1 MSRIADIIN
10 HVWKLI
16 PAASAG
22 LAIAAIVRLNPAN
35 IDLKNPD
42 WRYTASFAQEHVFEY
57 TVLVTAV
64 LVLVHWFKDDIHAGA
79 AAIANAIAY
88 ALGVPPLSPVY
99 KFSVETGKMLLQKFK
114 RDVIESIRS
123 DGRKEGREEGL
134 HEGREVGLHEGR
146 EAGIKHLLRQQ
157 NPQADEAEIQRRYEE
172 AIATMPDDP
181 RT

>member
-1 MSRIADIIN
+1 MIRQIN

-22 LAIAAIVRLNPAN
+22 LAITAIVRLNPAN

-42 WRYTASFAQEHVFEY
+42 WRYTASFAQEHAFEY
-57 TVLVTAV
+57 TVLATAV

-134 HEGREVGLHEGR
+134 HEGPRSRHQTPAPTAESSSRRSGNSTS
-146 EAGIKHLLRQQ
+146 LRGSDCHH
-157 NPQADEAEIQRRYEE
+157 AR
-172 AIATMPDDP
+172 
-181 RT
+181 

>member
-1 MSRIADIIN
+1 MRPIN

-35 IDLKNPD
+35 INLKSPD
-42 WRYTASFAQEHVFEY
+42 WRYTVSFAQDHAFEY
-57 TVLVTAV
+57 TVLATAV
-64 LVLVHWFKDDIHAGA
+64 MVLLHWFKDDIHAGA
-79 AAIANAIAY
+79 AAIGNATAN
-88 ALGVPPLSPVY
+88 ALGVPPLSY
-99 KFSVETGKMLLQKFK
+99 AYALLLETLKMLLQKIK
-114 RDVIESIRS
+114 RDLFNSIRS
-123 DGRKEGREEGL
+123 DGRKEG
-134 HEGREVGLHEGR
+134 HKEGREEGR

-172 AIATMPDDP
+172 AITTMSDDP

>member
-1 MSRIADIIN
+1 MIRQIN

-57 TVLVTAV
+57 TVLATAV
-64 LVLVHWFKDDIHAGA
+64 MVLVHWFKDDIHAGA

-123 DGRKEGREEGL
+123 DGRKEG
-134 HEGREVGLHEGR
+134 
-146 EAGIKHLLRQQ
+146 IKYVLRQQ
-157 NPQADEAEIQRRYEE
+157 NPQADEQEIQRRYEE
-172 AIATMPDDP
+172 IMATMPDDS
-181 RT
+181 RS

>member
-1 MSRIADIIN
+1 MRHIN

-35 IDLKNPD
+35 INLKSPD
-42 WRYTASFAQEHVFEY
+42 WRYTVSFAQDHAFEY
-57 TVLVTAV
+57 TVLATAIM
-64 LVLVHWFKDDIHAGA
+64 VLVHWFKGDIHAGA
-79 AAIANAIAY
+79 AAIANAAAN
-88 ALGVPPLSPVY
+88 ALGVPPLSY
-99 KFSVETGKMLLQKFK
+99 AYALLLETLKMVLQKIK
-114 RDVIESIRS
+114 RDLFNSIRS
-123 DGRKEGREEGL
+123 DGRKEGRE
-134 HEGREVGLHEGR
+134 EGR

-172 AIATMPDDP
+172 AITTMSDDP

>member
-1 MSRIADIIN
+1 MIHQIN

-22 LAIAAIVRLNPAN
+22 LAIAAIIRLNPAN

-42 WRYTASFAQEHVFEY
+42 WRYTASFAQEHAFEY
-57 TVLVTAV
+57 TVLATAV
-64 LVLVHWFKDDIHAGA
+64 LVLAHWFKDDIHAGA
-79 AAIANAIAY
+79 VAIANAIAY
-88 ALGVPPLSPVY
+88 ALGVPPLSY
-99 KFSVETGKMLLQKFK
+99 AYALLLETIKMVLQKIK

-123 DGRKEGREEGL
+123 DGRKEGREEG
-134 HEGREVGLHEGR
+134 HKEGREE
-146 EAGIKHLLRQQ
+146 GIKQLLRQQ

-172 AIATMPDDP
+172 AIAAMPDDP